1 MVPVLPVG
9 RTFRIVYGGNTSR
22 TVGIFCSVPQGS
34 VLGPRLFILYIGDLA
49 DEIDQ
54 HGVNFHAYADDLQL
68 YVHCNRCDTASTSAL
83 LELCV
88 TDIGHWMSAN
98 RLKLNADKTE
108 LLWTNTKQPV
118 TSGGLWTRLTAW
130 GWYCHCQRA
139 RPSSRCHDL
148 VGP

>member
-1 MVPVLPVG
+1 MSALCLLDLTAAFDTVYHALLIDILERQFSLRDSVLEWFRSYLSD

-68 YVHCNRCDTASTSAL
+68 YVHCNRCDTASTFAL

-88 TDIGHWMSAN
+88 TDIGH
-98 RLKLNADKTE
+98 
-108 LLWTNTKQPV
+108 
-118 TSGGLWTRLTAW
+118 
-130 GWYCHCQRA
+130 
-139 RPSSRCHDL
+139 
-148 VGP
+148 